1 MIKFV
6 PFLFLIVL
14 LYMDNYR
21 FYPIADYRKERVT
34 LKYYLEII
42 DSSTN
47 IRIISPHHD
56 LKGNLDEDE
65 FYHFAVDLED
75 MRVYNIF
82 IDEEANIVFELGAG

>member
-1 MIKFV
+1 MA
-6 PFLFLIVL
+6 
-14 LYMDNYR
+14 NYR
-21 FYPIADYRKERVT
+21 FYPIVDYRKERVT

-47 IRIISPHHD
+47 IRIISSHHD

-82 IDEEANIVFELGAG
+82 IDEEANIVFDLGAGQKK